1 MSDGEKQEKALRQ
14 RWIEIQAKWLRRP
27 AQGKPPEKRRG
38 RIRANH

>member
-27 AQGKPPEKRRG
+27 SQGKPTEQPRR
-38 RIRANH
+38 RTRADH